1 MDSESLIAAG
11 HVRLSHK
18 RGCWVHLASESRFSD
33 ARPRPHPAVIPDR
46 VRALAGPGDS
56 ESASAIGLGAGPGP
70 V

>member
-46 VRALAGPGDS
+46 ALAGPGDS
-56 ESASAIGLGAGPGP
+56 ESASAIGAGPGP